1 MIRPFLLSA
10 IVLLAGCAR
19 SEEARYAPI
28 ENMQLPVV
36 NAAQAGD
43 DDDLAVGTW
52 QSGLRDDQSVLEF
65 GPVGAPAR
73 FSLGCDA
80 RRNLLLLWAGAPP
93 SGDLPNMLVTVG
105 SETRRLALA
114 SSSSGGANPTL
125 RGTLAPNDPFIRVL
139 SEARTRIVVRIGEA
153 QPLIMPPSPAIAPY
167 AQQCAGGAIV
177 PASSTAAVNSV
188 EASGSVNVVAG
199 NAATTNAQ

>member
-1 MIRPFLLSA
+1 MTRPFLLSA
-10 IVLLAGCAR
+10 ILLLAGCAR
-19 SEEARYAPI
+19 SEEARYAQV
-28 ENMQLPVV
+28 ENMQLPAV

-52 QSGLRDDQSVLEF
+52 QSGLRDDQTVLEF
-65 GPVGAPAR
+65 GPVGAPVR

-80 RRNLLLLWAGAPP
+80 RRNLLLLWPGAPP
-93 SGDLPNMLVTVG
+93 GGDLPNMLVQVG
-105 SETRRLALA
+105 SENRRLPLA
-114 SSSSGGANPTL
+114 STGGANPTL
-125 RGTLAPNDPFIRVL
+125 RGALAPNDPFVRVL
-139 SEARTRIVVRIGEA
+139 SEARTRIVVRIGDA

-177 PASSTAAVNSV
+177 PVSAAAAGNNV

-199 NAATTNAQ
+199 NAATANAQ